1 MSRPKSDP
9 VQRAMNAVLDLTP
22 DQRNS
27 FEVNMR
33 IVEERLHGAKQ
44 TPAPRRQAA
53 PKPNPAPE
61 AVNG

>member
-1 MSRPKSDP
+1 
-9 VQRAMNAVLDLTP
+9 MNAVLDLTP